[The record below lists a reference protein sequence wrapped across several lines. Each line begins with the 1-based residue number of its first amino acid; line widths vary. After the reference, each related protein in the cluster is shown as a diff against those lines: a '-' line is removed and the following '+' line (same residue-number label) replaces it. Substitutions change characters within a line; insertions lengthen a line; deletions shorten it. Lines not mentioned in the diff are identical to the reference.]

1 MKAAFVLMSI
11 LGCDDSGA
19 HCQPVATL
27 PHQWPT
33 IAACDAASDKTLA
46 TYKNVRYPNLVAVC
60 QTAGTTALTDSEDE
74 ALEQSTETAS
84 RSLPPDAANGE
95 KPGLAGRAIALV
107 KRALPSRS
115 GIKSTLIIPVHI
127 VTDTYSWVVKKVA
140 E

>member
-27 PHQWPT
+27 QHQWPT
-33 IAACDAASDKTLA
+33 IAACDAASDKMLA

-74 ALEQSTETAS
+74 AREQSTDVAS
-84 RSLPPDAANGE
+84 RSLPDDGKDE
-95 KPGLAGRAIALV
+95 QPGLAGRAIALV
-107 KRALPSRS
+107 KRA
-115 GIKSTLIIPVHI
+115 
-127 VTDTYSWVVKKVA
+127 
-140 E
+140 

>member
-11 LGCDDSGA
+11 LGCDNSGI

-33 IAACDAASDKTLA
+33 IAACDAASDKMLA

-60 QTAGTTALTDSEDE
+60 QTAGTTALKDSEDE
-74 ALEQSTETAS
+74 ALEQSTDMAS
-84 RSLPPDAANGE
+84 RALPDAGKDE

-107 KRALPSRS
+107 KRAIPSKS
-115 GIKSTLIIPVHI
+115 GIRSTLIIPVHI